1 MSESEATRS
10 VTGSSRGGK
19 VTELR
24 LPQDRREWEE
34 VDAWHWSLCL
44 RLGI

>member
-19 VTELR
+19 VTAEA
-24 LPQDRREWEE
+24 PPGQEGVGRR
-34 VDAWHWSLCL
+34 
-44 RLGI
+44 